1 MNLHRNIDDWFLGY
15 KTRAVHPKENPIYL
29 KSGSRKGLKTGFG
42 LRNLTAAAKRHPEVM
57 VKIPKR
63 FSQNS
68 KGLHGIR
75 NHLDYISRNGEV
87 TVETNT
93 GEKLTNKQQI
103 KAHLTKL
110 KNLGI
115 TEESPHREAINI
127 VLSMPAGT
135 NPDKV
140 LNAARAFAAER
151 FAHHQYALALHHESE
166 REGEP
171 PHPHVHLSV
180 LVRDNMGNRINP
192 RKNDLFEWRV
202 HFAERLRDEG
212 VQCAAT
218 QRKHRGKTQKAESGV
233 VRAIKQRGV
242 EPEIVKS
249 WQQELTAAIQENRSP
264 NAPFAY
270 KQAQPEHYRHELE
283 AWEHEIRQAQQT
295 GRALIHPFQQ
305 KADNTR
311 QKISQEYAQI
321 ARALYQQGY
330 KTEARLMSKL
340 KQQLDA
346 QSMETQAEQH
356 YRSLKSDMDKANQA
370 TAISL
375 ASQTTFRQPE
385 NEHSGFRQS
394 QNEQNPQTQP
404 IQSPSRRIP
413 STYPSS
419 KPQTE
424 SEQDTDMEY

>member
-1 MNLHRNIDDWFLGY
+1 MTLHRNIDDWFLGY
-15 KTRAVHPKENPIYL
+15 KTRAVHPKERPVYI

-57 VKIPKR
+57 VKIPRRHSKK
-63 FSQNS
+63 S
-68 KGLHGIR
+68 KGLRGIR

-87 TVETNT
+87 PVETNT

-103 KAHLTKL
+103 KAHLNKL

-135 NPDKV
+135 DPDKV

-151 FAHHQYALALHHESE
+151 FANHQYVLALHHESE

-180 LVRDNMGNRINP
+180 LVRDNEGRRINP

-218 QRKHRGKTQKAESGV
+218 QRKHRGKTQKAESGI

-249 WQQELTAAIQENRSP
+249 WQQELTAAIQEKRSP

-270 KQAQPEHYRHELE
+270 KEARPEHYHTELD
-283 AWEHEIRQAQQT
+283 AWENEVRQAKQA
-295 GRALIHPFQQ
+295 GRESIHPFQQ
-305 KADNTR
+305 KAEKAR
-311 QKISQEYAQI
+311 QTISQEYAQI
-321 ARALYQQGY
+321 ARTLYQQGY

-340 KQQLDA
+340 RQQLDA
-346 QSMETQAEQH
+346 QSSETQAEQQ
-356 YRSLKSDMDKANQA
+356 YRSLKNQMD
-370 TAISL
+370 
-375 ASQTTFRQPE
+375 ASTHLSFRQPE
-385 NEHSGFRQS
+385 NERNTFEQNQHESGQNIQPQGGRVSSSYQSPKPQS
-394 QNEQNPQTQP
+394 Q
-404 IQSPSRRIP
+404 
-413 STYPSS
+413 
-419 KPQTE
+419 